1 MLGQEEEDKPSRRLL
16 QHLEEGVRRLRGQ
29 RLGRGE
35 ETDLMGSLCGR
46 KLPITNHLPH
56 LRDPD
61 LLLPYWGRELYQV
74 RVNTAQNEPFP
85 MLIRS
90 EERSRQPPSLRLPV
104 HAMRNEKEGRDRAS
118 FLLIRQ
124 NTRFL
129 HDERGYH
136 RAGMGATIAERA
148 IWRSE

>member
-1 MLGQEEEDKPSRRLL
+1 MTEIGKKLKTVLEGYATFLRKRELVLPRHQ
-16 QHLEEGVRRLRGQ
+16 QHL
-29 RLGRGE
+29 
-35 ETDLMGSLCGR
+35 C
-46 KLPITNHLPH
+46 
-56 LRDPD
+56 DPN
-61 LLLPYWGRELYQV
+61 LLLPCWGRELDQV

-104 HAMRNEKEGRDRAS
+104 HAMRNEKKGRDRAS
-118 FLLIRQ
+118 FLLVRQ
-124 NTRFL
+124 NTRL

-148 IWRSE
+148 SDLAK